1 MDGDNEITEAD
12 IQALTALG
20 EQEGQIL
27 PAEREIIDSLL
38 EFSDRPIKEIMTP
51 RVDVLFVSLPLSMK
65 ALTDIVDEKRI
76 SRVPV
81 SKTESLDDTFGV
93 VEAVKTVADLFAPV
107 SGNIVETNTL
117 LEESPDLINSDPYGS
132 GWVIKV
138 AIESHEEYENLMSD
152 ESYEDFIK

>member
-1 MDGDNEITEAD
+1 MSIPKELKYTKEHEWVSVENNIATIGITDHA
-12 IQALTALG
+12 QGQLG
-20 EQEGQIL
+20 
-27 PAEREIIDSLL
+27 
-38 EFSDRPIKEIMTP
+38 
-51 RVDVLFVSLPLSMK
+51 
-65 ALTDIVDEKRI
+65 DIVFVEL
-76 SRVPV
+76 PELE
-81 SKTESLDDTFGV
+81 SKINQDDTFGV

-138 AIESHEEYENLMSD
+138 AIESLEEYENLMSD